1 MPAGGA
7 NGYSWTPSFSP
18 TLTPSNRLYFAGD
31 GGTVEYTDSPDA
43 AGPNSPAIG
52 RLAFFGLSNYNANP
66 AAYNSTVFI
75 NTPITSDA
83 AGDIFFG
90 FLVTGS
96 NPLGL
101 TSGVARI
108 GADGTGSFAAVV
120 AGTTQVATNSAP
132 ALSNDGNV
140 LYVLESSGNFGSGKL
155 VALDSH
161 TLAVQAQVTLMD
173 PHNTSQTAVITNDA
187 TASPTVGPDGD
198 VYIGVLENPF
208 ASNHDRGWLLHFS
221 GQSRHGEDSRRIRLG
236 RYSLHRP
243 GLDGAVL
250 PWVVQLPADDEVQ
263 QLRGRRRGRGQQA
276 RDPRPEC
283 HDDRPGHGHAA

>member
-1 MPAGGA
+1 
-7 NGYSWTPSFSP
+7 
-18 TLTPSNRLYFAGD
+18 NRLYFAGV

-43 AGPNSPAIG
+43 AGPNSPAVG

-108 GADGTGSFAAVV
+108 GADGTGSSVAVV

-132 ALSNDGNV
+132 ALSNDGNT
-140 LYVLESSGNFGSGKL
+140 LYVLESSGNFGSGQL

-161 TLAVQAQVTLMD
+161 TLAVTAQVALMD
-173 PHNTSQTAVITNDA
+173 PHNPANPAAITNDA

-198 VYIGVLENPF
+198 VYI
-208 ASNHDRGWLLHFS
+208 
-221 GQSRHGEDSRRIRLG
+221 
-236 RYSLHRP
+236 
-243 GLDGAVL
+243 
-250 PWVVQLPADDEVQ
+250 
-263 QLRGRRRGRGQQA
+263 
-276 RDPRPEC
+276 
-283 HDDRPGHGHAA
+283 

>member
-1 MPAGGA
+1 M
-7 NGYSWTPSFSP
+7 
-18 TLTPSNRLYFAGD
+18 
-31 GGTVEYTDSPDA
+31 
-43 AGPNSPAIG
+43 
-52 RLAFFGLSNYNANP
+52 
-66 AAYNSTVFI
+66 
-75 NTPITSDA
+75 
-83 AGDIFFG
+83 
-90 FLVTGS
+90 TGS

-140 LYVLESSGNFGSGKL
+140 LYVLESSGNSGSGKL

-173 PHNTSQTAVITNDA
+173 AHNTSQTALITNNA

-208 ASNHDRGWLLHFS
+208 GSNHYRGWLLHFS
-221 GQSRHGEDSRRIRLG
+221 ADLGTRKTPGAFGWDDTASIVPASMVPSYHGSC
-236 RYSLHRP
+236 
-243 GLDGAVL
+243 
-250 PWVVQLPADDEVQ
+250 PAT
-263 QLRGRRRGRGQQA
+263 
-276 RDPRPEC
+276 C
-283 HDDRPGHGHAA
+283 